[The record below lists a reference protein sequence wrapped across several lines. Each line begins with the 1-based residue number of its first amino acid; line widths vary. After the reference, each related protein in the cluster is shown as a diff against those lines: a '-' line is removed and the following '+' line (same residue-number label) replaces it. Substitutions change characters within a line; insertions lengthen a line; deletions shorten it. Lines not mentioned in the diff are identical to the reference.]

1 MDPERLRLWVG
12 NRLLDLAWKDFELL
26 RALLEARGEVVR
38 REFLMG
44 KIWGIEN
51 PSERASRIVDVHIVK
66 LRQKLGPEGRRIL
79 TVRNV
84 GYRFDICLEWITFG
98 I

>member
-1 MDPERLRLWVG
+1 MDLERRRLWVG
-12 NRLLDLAWKDFELL
+12 NRLLNLDWKDFELL
-26 RALLEARGEVVR
+26 RALLEARGEAVR
-38 REFLMG
+38 REFLLE

-51 PSERASRIVDVHIVK
+51 PSESASRTIDVHIVR

-84 GYRFDICLEWITFG
+84 GYRFDICLEWIKFG